1 MDALTFLPTVL
12 VLYFLYYAALLSYD
26 RFRTRTYSH
35 PSFASHQEY
44 RLDARNDFSHPPHT
58 ITTSE
63 DAVYPDSY
71 FREVS
76 PLSSTEQEDTDLGI
90 DPISDDGIE
99 VTGESLHQYFKDKEG
114 R

>member
-1 MDALTFLPTVL
+1 MDASTFLPTVL
-12 VLYFLYYAALLSYD
+12 VLYLLYYAALLSYD
-26 RFRTRTYSH
+26 RIRTRTSGH
-35 PSFASHQEY
+35 SSSASQQEY
-44 RLDARNDFSHPPHT
+44 RLDARNDFSQAPHT
-58 ITTSE
+58 IATPE
-63 DAVYPDSY
+63 DAVFPDSY

-99 VTGESLHQYFKDKEG
+99 VTGEYLHQYFKDKEG

>member
-1 MDALTFLPTVL
+1 MDASTFLPTVL

-26 RFRTRTYSH
+26 RIRTRTSGH
-35 PSFASHQEY
+35 SSSASQQEY
-44 RLDARNDFSHPPHT
+44 RLDDRNDFSLAPHT
-58 ITTSE
+58 IATLE
-63 DAVYPDSY
+63 DATYPDSY

-99 VTGESLHQYFKDKEG
+99 VTEGNLFQYFKDKEG